1 MDSNDLAL
9 RCQAGEAEAFDIL
22 FSQHKDQVYR
32 IAIAL
37 LKQPQDA
44 EDAVQEVFLRVHR
57 AIDSFDPQRGQFTTW
72 LYQVTVNY
80 CRSRLRRKRFFTTPW
95 QKDQLEE
102 RVPDNPSVERQVLQ
116 SEFQQILWEEV
127 NALGDKHRLVVILH
141 YYMDLS
147 CERIAEVLGCRVGTV
162 YSRLHTARHR
172 LQEGL
177 EQRGVTARGTL

>member
-9 RCQAGEAEAFDIL
+9 RCQAGDAEAFDLL

-44 EDAVQEVFLRVHR
+44 EDAIQEVFLRVHR
-57 AIDSFDPQRGQFTTW
+57 AIDTFDPQRGQFTTW
-72 LYQVTVNY
+72 LYQITVNY
-80 CRSRLRRKRFFTTPW
+80 CRSRLRRKRFFTMPW
-95 QKDQLEE
+95 QQDQLEE
-102 RVPDNPSVERQVLQ
+102 RVPADPSVEKQVLNSEFRQV
-116 SEFQQILWEEV
+116 LWEEV
-127 NALGDKHRLVVILH
+127 NTLGDKHRLVVILH

-147 CERIAEVLGCRVGTV
+147 CERIAEILGCRVGTV

-172 LQEGL
+172 LQDRL
-177 EQRGVTARGTL
+177 ERRGVTLRGTI

>member
-1 MDSNDLAL
+1 MDSNDLAR
-9 RCQAGEAEAFDIL
+9 RCQAGDAAAFDLL

-37 LKQPQDA
+37 LKQSQDA

-72 LYQVTVNY
+72 LYQITVNY
-80 CRSRLRRKRFFTTPW
+80 CRSNLRRKRFFTMPW
-95 QKDQLEE
+95 QQDQLEE
-102 RVPDNPSVERQVLQ
+102 RVPTDPSVEKQVLQ
-116 SEFQQILWEEV
+116 DEFRQALWEEV
-127 NALGDKHRLVVILH
+127 NALGEKHRLVVILH

-147 CERIAEVLGCRVGTV
+147 CEHIAEVLGCRVGTV

-172 LQEGL
+172 LQERL
-177 EQRGVTARGTL
+177 ERRGATL